1 MKHLTRVRQ
10 ARKHHSLTQDELA
23 QLLGI
28 YQGNISRLESGAT
41 PPDLETAFSLQ
52 VIFGASLHDLFP
64 ALFEKIEDAVMRRA
78 ADFDSQLSNRPGF
91 DVPAKRRLLK
101 GMVLRA
107 RAKRHDL

>member
-23 QLLGI
+23 HLLGI
-28 YQGNISRLESGAT
+28 YQGNISRLESGET

-52 VIFGASLHDLFP
+52 VIFGRSLHDLFP
-64 ALFEKIEDAVMRRA
+64 TLYDNIEDAVMRRA
-78 ADFDSQLSNRPGF
+78 ATLDRRLSERPTLNAA
-91 DVPAKRRLLK
+91 AKRRLLK

-107 RAKRHDL
+107 QANHHEL